1 MRRNIN
7 VKYVKY
13 AKYNDYIQLLK
24 TMSKIIKNAGR
35 TFAIRLQFAKVK

>member
-7 VKYVKY
+7 VKYV
-13 AKYNDYIQLLK
+13 KYNDYIQLLK

-35 TFAIRLQFAKVK
+35 TFAI